1 MFTNP
6 IVSLSLFFFYYDFWG
21 SIHYVFHWWVKHLL
35 QIILIF
41 FFVFVTL
48 LQLASFE
55 GSMASHIHH
64 HAGLKWHVYPPF
76 IEFLACQTLCMF
88 SPKRIFRNPR
98 LSKWGNW
105 SLEGLNNL
113 FRQQA
118 LGFTWQSLPPSE
130 LSPMLH
136 QEEIK
141 EARFT

>member
-6 IVSLSLFFFYYDFWG
+6 IVSLSLFFFLLWLLG
-21 SIHYVFHWWVKHLL
+21 KHTLCISL
-35 QIILIF
+35 MSQTSPSNNIDF

-64 HAGLKWHVYPPF
+64 HAGLKWHVYPF